1 MTTYSLTLNIDQ
13 KGLTDIYNADQRVT
27 IVKSVGNEPASV
39 AWISFQP
46 LETNVITWE
55 EEYVIYGTMG
65 EVDSGAKIVMTSQ
78 TGTAD
83 TGLLYTFDKGQFTA
97 SQAGGAD
104 GQFSVLNSQANGLT
118 FGLAQEA
125 NINGASISL
134 APMNAVMVNDGQT
147 ASFVP
152 IEKVSVYLSSFKNNG
167 VVISGVVSN
176 AAVVTLTSDSPSAT
190 LGFNDSNNSFFT
202 TASAAKVRQADLAL
216 RPRSGARPQ
225 PQSLVR

>member
-1 MTTYSLTLNIDQ
+1 MTTYSLTLNIDNA
-13 KGLTDIYNADQRVT
+13 GLQNIYHAGQVVT

-46 LETNVITWE
+46 LETNTITWE
-55 EEYVIYGTMG
+55 EEYVIYGTRG

-78 TGTAD
+78 TATAD
-83 TGLLYTFDKGQFTA
+83 TGLLYTFDNGQFSA
-97 SQAGGAD
+97 SQAGGTD
-104 GQFSVLNSQANGLT
+104 GQFSVLNSQANGFT

-125 NINGASISL
+125 KINGVATSL
-134 APMNAVMVNDGQT
+134 APMNAVVVNDGQT

-152 IEKVSVYLSSFKNNG
+152 IETVSVYLSSFQNNG

-176 AAVVTLTSDSPSAT
+176 AAVVTLTSDSSSAT
-190 LGFNDSNNSFFT
+190 LGFNDKTNTFFT
-202 TASAAKVRQADLAL
+202 TAATARVRQADLAL
-216 RPRSGARPQ
+216 KPGSGARPK